1 MVGETDA
8 LLNLPMFP
16 VFIDWVVATGVF
28 IYRDVGEIE
37 HEIEPV

>member
-1 MVGETDA
+1 MPC
-8 LLNLPMFP
+8 LPMFP
-16 VFIDWVVATGVF
+16 VFIDWVVVTGVL